1 MSDWVM
7 SACEPPMGGVGF
19 QPDRLASTSPAKVED
34 LAPHSVTACYA
45 NPNEILKSPKL
56 SRQQKRELLCKWA
69 FDAYRVEVT
78 EAGGIPPCSP
88 SRLDEVIDA
97 LVELDVGSV
106 ASVSKVSRISP
117 PETTDTAEA
126 AA

>member
-1 MSDWVM
+1 MSDRVM
-7 SACEPPMGGVGF
+7 SACEPPMGGIGF
-19 QPDRLASTSPAKVED
+19 QPDRLASTSPAKVKD

-69 FDAYRVEVT
+69 FDAHRVEVT
-78 EAGGIPPCSP
+78 ETGGIPP

-97 LVELDVGSV
+97 LIDLDVGNGV
-106 ASVSKVSRISP
+106 SVSKVLRKSP
-117 PETTDTAEA
+117 SETRDTAEA